1 MSLSLRTKSIIL
13 IIIIIV
19 VLAGLVG
26 GYFLY
31 KRYDTEKMN
40 GLIEN
45 LQLLKLTDDIR
56 DISLEALKKTNIVLI
71 EQNAPLAP
79 VDPYQ
84 AQYQYVPYEYHSYFY
99 PYRRYVRPYWSYYS
113 SGKWM
118 KHGGNYYYVW

>member
-1 MSLSLRTKSIIL
+1 MWKLNIKFTIAVVT
-13 IIIIIV
+13 IIV
-19 VLAGLVG
+19 LIGLGVG

-71 EQNAPLAP
+71 EQNGIKSPT
-79 VDPYQ
+79 DPYQ

-99 PYRRYVRPYWSYYS
+99 PYRRYVRPYYGYYS
-113 SGKWM
+113 SGRWY
-118 KHGGNYYYVW
+118 KHFGNYYYVW